1 MDTTRRMA
9 LLACLAVAAPGAFA
23 QGGASPSGAW
33 VVDAI
38 GATRQA
44 GGAPRADITFAAE
57 GRAHGTTGCNR
68 FTGGFT
74 LDGASLR
81 FGPVAGTRMAC
92 APPAMDQ
99 ERRFHEALDA
109 VRGWRADGAA
119 LLLTDG
125 AGATVLRL
133 VRARA
138 G

>member
-1 MDTTRRMA
+1 MDITRRTA
-9 LLACLAVAAPGAFA
+9 LLACLALAAPGALA
-23 QGGASPSGAW
+23 QGGPSPAGAW
-33 VVDAI
+33 VVAAI
-38 GATRQA
+38 GATSQA
-44 GGAPRADITFAAE
+44 GAPRADITFAAE

-99 ERRFHEALDA
+99 ERRFHEALEA

-133 VRARA
+133 VRVRA